1 MPLLRDPPTRSQFPE
16 LGEHRTD
23 TVELT
28 HWLASYQDRQASN
41 QVNSSYWCERRT
53 AAGVLFVT
61 ITEYLATQPKSFLV
75 ILGALMGA
83 LVSMGDYLT
92 QTRYVLEFSPFYL
105 VPVSFFS
112 WFIGKRSGI
121 AVAVM
126 SAILGL
132 FIRLGHASGV
142 IPYWNAVIWFA
153 LYFISTIMVVQL
165 KRLYEHERHLSRID
179 PLTKIANRR
188 ALFESGAQ
196 AKSFSDRQNVPLSIA
211 YIDVDGFKQ
220 LNDRHGHSTGDRVL
234 ALTAAGIKKALRPT
248 DVVARVGGDEFTVLL
263 PATDREVAARVLSR
277 VRLELDRAMESCGW
291 QVTFSIGI
299 ASFFPPLGSV
309 PEMIRAADQAM
320 YAAKR
325 MGKNAIKNGN
335 IPSTQSVLLSRN
347 LPQRHS

>member
-1 MPLLRDPPTRSQFPE
+1 
-16 LGEHRTD
+16 
-23 TVELT
+23 
-28 HWLASYQDRQASN
+28 
-41 QVNSSYWCERRT
+41 
-53 AAGVLFVT
+53 VLFVT
-61 ITEYLATQPKSFLV
+61 ITEYLAKQPKSFLA
-75 ILGALMGA
+75 ILGALLGA
-83 LVSMGDYLT
+83 LVLMGDYLT
-92 QTRYVLEFSPFYL
+92 QTSYVLEFSPFYL

-112 WFIGKRSGI
+112 WFIGRRSGI

-126 SAILGL
+126 SATLSL

-188 ALFESGAQ
+188 ALFESAAQ
-196 AKSFSDRQNVPLSIA
+196 AKSFSDRQNVPLSVA

-220 LNDRHGHSTGDRVL
+220 VNDQHGHSTGDRVL

-248 DVVARVGGDEFTVLL
+248 DVVARTGGDEFTVLL
-263 PATDREVAARVLSR
+263 PSTGREVADLVISR
-277 VRLELDRAMESCGW
+277 VRLELDRTMESGGW

-309 PEMIRAADQAM
+309 PEMIRDADQAM

-325 MGKNAIKNGN
+325 MGKNRIKNGN
-335 IPSTQSVLLSRN
+335 LTSAQSALLSRN
-347 LPQRHS
+347 PTQRHT

>member
-1 MPLLRDPPTRSQFPE
+1 
-16 LGEHRTD
+16 
-23 TVELT
+23 
-28 HWLASYQDRQASN
+28 
-41 QVNSSYWCERRT
+41 
-53 AAGVLFVT
+53 VT
-61 ITEYLATQPKSFLV
+61 ITEYLAKQPKSFLM
-75 ILGALMGA
+75 ILGGLLGA

-92 QTRYVLEFSPFYL
+92 QSRYVLEFSPFYL

-121 AVAVM
+121 AVGIM
-126 SAILGL
+126 SATLGL

-179 PLTKIANRR
+179 SLTKIANRR
-188 ALFESGAQ
+188 ALFESAAQ

-220 LNDRHGHSTGDRVL
+220 VNDRHGHSTGDRVL
-234 ALTAAGIKKALRPT
+234 VLTAAGIKKALRPT
-248 DVVARVGGDEFTVLL
+248 DVVARIGGDEFTVLL
-263 PATDREVAARVLSR
+263 PGTDGEVAARVLSR
-277 VRLELDRAMESCGW
+277 VRLELDRTMESCSW
-291 QVTFSIGI
+291 HVTFSIGI

-309 PEMIRAADQAM
+309 PAMIRAADQTM

-325 MGKNAIKNGN
+325 IGNNRIKNGKLR
-335 IPSTQSVLLSRN
+335 SAQSVLLSRN
-347 LPQRHS
+347 PTQRHT